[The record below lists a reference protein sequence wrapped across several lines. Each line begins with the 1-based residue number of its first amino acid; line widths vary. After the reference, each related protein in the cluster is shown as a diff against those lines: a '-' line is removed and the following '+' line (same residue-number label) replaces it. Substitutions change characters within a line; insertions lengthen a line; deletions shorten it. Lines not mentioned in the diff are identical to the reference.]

1 MNIYVLL
8 GVWLVLWI
16 GGWWIAK
23 NKIKAKQPIG
33 MGWLISL
40 PFLIVWMLIA
50 GSFQTEQTL
59 PVEPASAPV
68 AEKVV
73 TAPSTTPT
81 IHNDPEMALSFAKE
95 RLAELK
101 SDYAKNE
108 VLYQNKDTQGLR
120 DIRSE
125 LLNAIEVD
133 EYKPPSEMHFFMGCY
148 EAYNEIVPINSYY
161 IGDSIHQD
169 GYNVEQIADHK
180 ANYEYWLGLC
190 EENIKSS
197 SEL

>member
-50 GSFQTEQTL
+50 GNFQTEQTL
-59 PVEPASAPV
+59 PVEPVSVAV

-73 TAPSTTPT
+73 TTPSTMPT
-81 IHNDPEMALSFAKE
+81 IHTDSKMALTYANQ
-95 RLAELK
+95 RLADLK
-101 SDYAKNE
+101 TDYAKNE
-108 VLYQNKDTQGLR
+108 ALYKNKDTQGLR
-120 DIRSE
+120 DIRGE
-125 LLNAIEVD
+125 LIDAMNAN
-133 EYKPPSEMHFFMGCY
+133 KSNHTSEMRFFMGCD
-148 EAYNEIVPINSYY
+148 EAYQQLVSLNAYYANEA
-161 IGDSIHQD
+161 GLQD
-169 GYNVEQIADHK
+169 GHDLKAIAEHQT
-180 ANYEYWLGLC
+180 NYEYWLGLC